1 MTKYEYGNPEA
12 SIVLIQPVGDHDL
25 PEIEGEVAQIRKL
38 TALDFQMIAVKV
50 DDWNLDLSP
59 WRSPAVF
66 GKEDFG
72 GGAASLLEEILRL
85 CPDEGKTYY
94 LGGYSLAGLFS
105 LWASYQTD
113 RFAGIAAASPS
124 VWFPGFLSYMKEHEN
139 QSRAVY
145 LSLGDREEKTKNAVM
160 ATVGDCIREAHA
172 WLQQCGIRSTLEWNP
187 GNHFRD
193 PGLRTAKAFAW
204 VMKNS

>member
-1 MTKYEYGNPEA
+1 MTKYKYGNPEA
-12 SIVLIQPVGDHDL
+12 PIVLIQPVGDHDL

-59 WRSPAVF
+59 WKAPAVF
-66 GKEDFG
+66 GNEDFG
-72 GGAASLLEEILRL
+72 EGAASLLEEILRL
-85 CPDEGKTYY
+85 CPDERKTYY

-145 LSLGDREEKTKNAVM
+145 LSLGGQRGKDQKSCY
-160 ATVGDCIREAHA
+160 GY
-172 WLQQCGIRSTLEWNP
+172 CG
-187 GNHFRD
+187 
-193 PGLRTAKAFAW
+193 
-204 VMKNS
+204 

>member
-1 MTKYEYGNPEA
+1 MTKYKYGNPEA
-12 SIVLIQPVGDHDL
+12 PIVLIQPVGDHDL

-72 GGAASLLEEILRL
+72 DGAASLLEEILRL
-85 CPDEGKTYY
+85 CSDESKTYY

-124 VWFPGFLSYMKEHEN
+124 VWFPGFLPYMKEHEN

-145 LSLGDREEKTKNAVM
+145 LSLGDKEEKTKNPVM
-160 ATVGDCIREAHA
+160 ATVGDCIRA
-172 WLQQCGIRSTLEWNP
+172 LPVSSTRRILSP
-187 GNHFRD
+187 
-193 PGLRTAKAFAW
+193 
-204 VMKNS
+204 

>member
-1 MTKYEYGNPEA
+1 MTKYKYGNPEA
-12 SIVLIQPVGDHDL
+12 PIVLIQPVGDHDL

-94 LGGYSLAGLFS
+94 LGEI
-105 LWASYQTD
+105 D
-113 RFAGIAAASPS
+113 
-124 VWFPGFLSYMKEHEN
+124 
-139 QSRAVY
+139 
-145 LSLGDREEKTKNAVM
+145 DNAL
-160 ATVGDCIREAHA
+160 DPRRNPHLKD
-172 WLQQCGIRSTLEWNP
+172 LQQILPFYSQL
-187 GNHFRD
+187 
-193 PGLRTAKAFAW
+193 
-204 VMKNS
+204 